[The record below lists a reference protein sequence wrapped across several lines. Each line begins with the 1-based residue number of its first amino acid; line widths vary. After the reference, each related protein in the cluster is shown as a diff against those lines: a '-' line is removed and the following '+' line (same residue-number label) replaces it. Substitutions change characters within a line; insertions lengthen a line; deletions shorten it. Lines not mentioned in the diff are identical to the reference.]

1 MQKPTPSIALIDANN
16 FYCRCQQL
24 FRPDL
29 ERDRKVIV
37 VLSNNDGCVVARS
50 AEAKALG
57 IQMGVP
63 WFELKDIASK
73 HGIVAFSSNYAL
85 YADMS
90 NRLMHILSGF
100 SPVQEVYSIDEC
112 FLDLTGFTDVRDRAY
127 AMREKVRKWTGLVV
141 CVGIGPSKTL
151 AKLANNVA
159 KKHPKST
166 GVFDYNRLTPA
177 QQASVL
183 KNLEVND
190 IWGVGRK
197 LSAKLNA
204 IGIETVLQLR
214 EADPASMR
222 AKFGVVMEKTIRELR
237 GEECI
242 GIEDVAPAKQQI
254 VSSRSFG
261 QPVVLIEDLAEA
273 ITHFVSNAASKLRAQ
288 RSIAGLLQVFI
299 MTDRFREDRPQ
310 YNPTVAIPLPV
321 ATADSMKIANYAVQ
335 GLQSIFKE
343 GYQYK
348 KAGVIL
354 GDIGPEHIVQTD
366 LFAAQEDGCGAAI
379 MATMDKIN
387 AKYGRGT
394 LKLSNDGARN
404 AWGMRADNKS
414 PHYTTNWD
422 EIATCK

>member
-1 MQKPTPSIALIDANN
+1 MQKWRRSIALIDANN
-16 FYCRCQQL
+16 FYCRCEQI

-57 IQMGVP
+57 IKMGVP
-63 WFELKDIASK
+63 WFELKELASK

-90 NRLMHILSGF
+90 NRLMSILGTF
-100 SPVQEVYSIDEC
+100 SPIQEVYSIDEC
-112 FLDLTGFTDVRDRAY
+112 FLDLTGFTDIRKRAY
-127 AMREKVRKWTGLVV
+127 SMRAQVSKWTGLVV

-151 AKLANNVA
+151 AKLANHVA
-159 KKHPKST
+159 KKHPKSK
-166 GVFDYNRLTPA
+166 GVFNFNDLTAA
-177 QQASVL
+177 QESNVL
-183 KNLEVND
+183 GHLEVGD
-190 IWGVGRK
+190 VWGIGRRQ
-197 LSAKLNA
+197 SAKLHVM
-204 IGIETVLQLR
+204 GIETVLQLR
-214 EADPASMR
+214 DADPASMR

-237 GEECI
+237 GEDCI
-242 GIEDVAPAKQQI
+242 GIEEVVPAKQQI

-261 QPVVLIEDLAEA
+261 NPVVLIEDLADA
-273 ITHFVSNAASKLRAQ
+273 ITHFVTNAAGKLRAQ
-288 RSIAGLLQVFI
+288 NSIAGLLQVFI

-321 ATADSMKIANYAVQ
+321 ATADSMKIAGYAIQ
-335 GLQSIFKE
+335 GLQRIFKE

-354 GDIGPEHIVQTD
+354 GDIGPEHIIQTD
-366 LFAAQEDGCGAAI
+366 LFADQEDVASASV
-379 MATMDKIN
+379 MATMDEIN

>member
-1 MQKPTPSIALIDANN
+1 MQKRGRSIGLIDANN
-16 FYCRCQQL
+16 FYSRCQQI

-29 ERDRKVIV
+29 ERDKKVIV

-57 IQMGVP
+57 IKMGVP
-63 WFELKDIASK
+63 WFELKELASK
-73 HGIVAFSSNYAL
+73 HNVVAFSSNYAL

-90 NRLMHILSGF
+90 NRLMNILGTY
-100 SPVQEVYSIDEC
+100 SPIQEVYSIDEC
-112 FLDLTGFTDVRDRAY
+112 FLDLTGFTDIRDRAY
-127 AMREKVRKWTGLVV
+127 AMRAQVNKWTGLVV
-141 CVGIGPSKTL
+141 CVGIGPTKTL
-151 AKLANNVA
+151 AKLANHVA
-159 KKHPKST
+159 KKHPKSQ
-166 GVFDYNRLTPA
+166 GVFNFNDLTPA
-177 QQASVL
+177 QESNVFGH
-183 KNLEVND
+183 LEVGD
-190 IWGVGRK
+190 VWGIGRRQSVK
-197 LSAKLNA
+197 LHAM
-204 IGIETVLQLR
+204 GIETVLQLR
-214 EADPASMR
+214 DADPASMR

-242 GIEDVAPAKQQI
+242 GIEEVAPAKQQI

-261 QPVVLIEDLAEA
+261 NPVVLIEDLADA
-273 ITHFVSNAASKLRAQ
+273 ITHFVTNAAGKLRAQ
-288 RSIAGLLQVFI
+288 NSIAGLLQVFI
-299 MTDRFREDRPQ
+299 MTDRFRDDRPQ

-321 ATADSMKIANYAVQ
+321 ATADSMKIAGYAMQ
-335 GLQSIFKE
+335 GLQQIFKE
-343 GYQYK
+343 GFQYK

-354 GDIGPEHIVQTD
+354 GDIGPEQIIQTD
-366 LFAAQEDGCGAAI
+366 LFADQDDGCNASI
-379 MATMDKIN
+379 MATMDEIN

>member
-1 MQKPTPSIALIDANN
+1 MQKWRRNIALIDANN
-16 FYCRCQQL
+16 FYCRCQQI

-29 ERDRKVIV
+29 ERDKKVIV

-50 AEAKALG
+50 AEAKTLG
-57 IQMGVP
+57 IKMGAP
-63 WFELKDIASK
+63 WFELKELASK

-90 NRLMHILSGF
+90 NRLMSILGTF
-100 SPVQEVYSIDEC
+100 SPIQEVYSIDEC
-112 FLDLTGFTDVRDRAY
+112 FLDLTGFTDIKERAY
-127 AMREKVRKWTGLVV
+127 AMRAQVSKWTGLVV
-141 CVGIGPSKTL
+141 CVGVGPTKTL
-151 AKLANNVA
+151 AKLANHVA
-159 KKHPKST
+159 KKHPKSK
-166 GVFDYNRLTPA
+166 GVFNFNALSAA
-177 QQASVL
+177 QESNVL
-183 KNLEVND
+183 SHLEVGD
-190 IWGVGRK
+190 VWGIGRRQSVK
-197 LSAKLNA
+197 LYAM
-204 IGIETVLQLR
+204 GIETVLQLR
-214 EADPASMR
+214 DADPASMR

-242 GIEDVAPAKQQI
+242 GIEEVAPAKQQI

-261 QPVVLIEDLAEA
+261 NPVVLIADLADA
-273 ITHFVSNAASKLRAQ
+273 IAHFVTNAAGKLRAQ
-288 RSIAGLLQVFI
+288 NSIAGLLQVFI

-321 ATADSMKIANYAVQ
+321 ATADTMKIAGYAMQ
-335 GLQSIFKE
+335 GLQQIFKE
-343 GYQYK
+343 GFQYK

-354 GDIGPEHIVQTD
+354 GDIGPEHIIQTD
-366 LFAAQEDGCGAAI
+366 LFAAQEDGCSASI
-379 MATMDKIN
+379 MATMDEIN

-394 LKLSNDGARN
+394 LKISNDGARN

>member
-1 MQKPTPSIALIDANN
+1 MQNWRRSIALIDANN
-16 FYCRCQQL
+16 FYCRCEQI

-57 IQMGVP
+57 IKMGVP
-63 WFELKDIASK
+63 WFELKELASK

-90 NRLMHILSGF
+90 NRLMSILGTF
-100 SPVQEVYSIDEC
+100 SPIQEVYSIDEC
-112 FLDLTGFTDVRDRAY
+112 FLNLTGFTDIRERAY
-127 AMREKVRKWTGLVV
+127 SMRAQVSKWTGLLV

-151 AKLANNVA
+151 AKLANHVA
-159 KKHPKST
+159 KKHPKSK
-166 GVFDYNRLTPA
+166 GVFNFNDLTAA
-177 QQASVL
+177 QESNVL
-183 KNLEVND
+183 GHLEVGD
-190 IWGVGRK
+190 VWGIGRRQSVK
-197 LSAKLNA
+197 LHAM
-204 IGIETVLQLR
+204 GIETVLQLR
-214 EADPASMR
+214 DADPTSMR

-242 GIEDVAPAKQQI
+242 GIEEVAPAKQQI

-261 QPVVLIEDLAEA
+261 NPVVLIEDLADA
-273 ITHFVSNAASKLRAQ
+273 ITHFVTNAAGKLRAQ
-288 RSIAGLLQVFI
+288 NSIAGLLQVFI

-321 ATADSMKIANYAVQ
+321 ATADSMKIAGYAMQ
-335 GLQSIFKE
+335 GLQQIFKE
-343 GYQYK
+343 GFQYK

-354 GDIGPEHIVQTD
+354 GDIGPEHIIQTD
-366 LFAAQEDGCGAAI
+366 LFAAQEDGCSASI
-379 MATMDKIN
+379 MATMDEIN

-394 LKLSNDGARN
+394 LKLSNDGARK